1 MLRLRQSY
9 TTDGGEVVR
18 LKGLLSSYRAVG
30 ADGVVLG
37 FLNGHT
43 EVDAGVVT
51 EIVGEHPDFPWTFH
65 RAVDACMSSNRAWRE
80 LRMLP
85 GLDQVLT
92 AGSARGVS
100 EGLDDLLARAR
111 VDEFARTLIM
121 AGGGLLPEHVPWLA
135 RVGIRAFQ
143 IDTAARPLGS
153 TKAYVDS
160 DLVRT
165 WRTLI
170 DHATR
175 QRLVLGA
182 TSS

>member
-1 MLRLRQSY
+1 
-9 TTDGGEVVR
+9 
-18 LKGLLSSYRAVG
+18 
-30 ADGVVLG
+30 
-37 FLNGHT
+37 
-43 EVDAGVVT
+43 
-51 EIVGEHPDFPWTFH
+51 
-65 RAVDACMSSNRAWRE
+65 
-80 LRMLP
+80 MLP

-135 RVGIRAFQ
+135 RAGIRAFQ
-143 IDTAARPLGS
+143 IDAAARPLGS
-153 TKAYVDS
+153 TKAYVDP

-170 DHATR
+170 DHATGH
-175 QRLVLGA
+175 RLVLGA